1 MCLCAA
7 VNLGRKA
14 ISAANDKAKVF
25 DSAVHLLLHKIGKSF
40 GSVGNPTLVE
50 QYHIVA
56 RVELFKNLLTFVRFK
71 LFGADAACIF
81 QSRYHHLLIWQVVEQ
96 PLAVALAAGNHK
108 ILKSLSYLNKTYFHL
123 IVTNGCF
130 RKFLSLQQYQ
140 KIMKSF
146 IAHSTKIIS
155 AATLLLMLM
164 IALCPARAVGQEAET
179 MQKITAALTSGNATA
194 LANHFNTTVALT
206 LPVNDGT
213 YSKKQAEQLV
223 KMFFEK
229 NPVSDFTT
237 EHHGTSNDGSG
248 YIIGELHTT
257 QQKTFRVYVLTKK
270 RDGIDLIQQLQ
281 IEEE

>member
-1 MCLCAA
+1 M
-7 VNLGRKA
+7 
-14 ISAANDKAKVF
+14 
-25 DSAVHLLLHKIGKSF
+25 LHKIGKPF
-40 GSVGNPTLVE
+40 GIVGSSALIE

-56 RVELFKNLLTFVRFK
+56 RTELFKNLPAFVGLK
-71 LFGADAACIF
+71 LFGTKATGVF
-81 QSRYHHLLIWQVVEQ
+81 RRRHHHLFIRQIIDQSLVVT
-96 PLAVALAAGNHK
+96 LAAGNHK
-108 ILKSLSYLNKTYFHL
+108 ILKCLSYLNKTYFHL
-123 IVTNGCF
+123 IVTKGSF

-146 IAHSTKIIS
+146 IAHSTKKIS
-155 AATLLLMLM
+155 TATLLLMLM
-164 IALCPARAVGQEAET
+164 IALCPARTVAQDAET
-179 MQKITAALTSGNATA
+179 TQKITAALTSGNATA
-194 LANHFNTTVALT
+194 LASHFNTTVALT

-257 QQKTFRVYVLTKK
+257 RQKTFRVYVLTKK
-270 RDGIDLIQQLQ
+270 RDGINLIQQLQ
-281 IEEE
+281 FEEEK